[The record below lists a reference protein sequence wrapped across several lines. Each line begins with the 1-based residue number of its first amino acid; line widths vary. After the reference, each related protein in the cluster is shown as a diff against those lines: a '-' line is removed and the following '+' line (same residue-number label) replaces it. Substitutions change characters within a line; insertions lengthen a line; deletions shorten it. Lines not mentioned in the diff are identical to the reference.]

1 MQIYWNKLLKLIHIY
16 IYIYIQKNLGGHP
29 PPRASN
35 DSSVTAHFPES
46 SEKVCSI
53 VLQRSDLKSKSTT
66 YLLHLLH
73 LCATLNTFL
82 HLLLLFMVSS
92 KRLSFWVRRVAFCYL
107 LGFCVFFLV
116 RSLMELCVWNWMTVH
131 VFYFLFFII

>member
-1 MQIYWNKLLKLIHIY
+1 MGKLLKLINTYTYIY
-16 IYIYIQKNLGGHP
+16 IYIYIYTKTILGGP
-29 PPRASN
+29 PPRSN
-35 DSSVTAHFPES
+35 YSSVTAHFPES

-53 VLQRSDLKSKSTT
+53 VLQCSDLKSKSTT
-66 YLLHLLH
+66 YLLHLY
-73 LCATLNTFL
+73 ATLNTFL

-92 KRLSFWVRRVAFCYL
+92 KRLSFWARRVAFCYL